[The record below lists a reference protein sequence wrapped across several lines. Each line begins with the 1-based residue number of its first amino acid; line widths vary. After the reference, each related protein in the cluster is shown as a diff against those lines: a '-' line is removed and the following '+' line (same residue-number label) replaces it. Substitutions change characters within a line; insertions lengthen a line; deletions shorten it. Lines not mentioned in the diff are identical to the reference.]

1 MPRVTTLK
9 EDPPESLQRQE
20 LGSPVVR
27 FAGDSGD
34 GMQLTGGRFTET
46 TAIVGNDLSTLPDF
60 PAEIRAPAGSLAG
73 VSAFQIKFSSKD
85 IHTPGDKPDVLVAM
99 NPAALKVHQKELI
112 PGGTMIVN
120 TDAFTKKNL
129 KFAGYETN
137 PIEDGSLDDYFTLI
151 PIEMNKMVTRACEG
165 LDMPPKLVGRTKNF
179 FALGV
184 LFYMYDRPLDTTEGW
199 LKKKFKGKDAIIEAN
214 TRALNAGYNYGDT
227 TELFMTR
234 FKVEKANLPSGTY
247 RNMNG
252 NLATS
257 LGLLAASEK
266 SGLNLFY
273 GGYPITPASDILHTL
288 AAWKHFGVQ
297 TFQAEDEIAGI
308 SSVIGAAFT
317 GNLAV
322 TATSGPGIALKGEAM
337 GLGIIT
343 ELPMVIINVQRGG
356 PSTGLPTKTEQSDL
370 NQALY
375 GRNGEAP
382 MPVIA
387 AATPGDCF
395 YAAYDACRIALKYM
409 TPVMLLSD
417 GYLANGS
424 EPWMIPNVDD
434 LEEIDVTFVHE
445 KNSDDEFL
453 PYLRNEETLSR
464 PWAIP
469 GTPGLEHRLGGIEKD
484 ENTGHVSYDPENH
497 HRMVELRQEKVN
509 RIQQDIAP
517 IKIFGEDHGDML
529 ILSWGG
535 TYGSC
540 RSAVETLQEESK
552 KVSHAHIRWISPLP
566 KDLGEIIIGFKN
578 VLVPEINLG
587 QFLRLIRA
595 EYLVDAKGLNLVRG
609 RPISASTIVETVK
622 KTLG

>member
-1 MPRVTTLK
+1 MGKTFKTIDEAVI
-9 EDPPESLQRQE
+9 
-20 LGSPVVR
+20 R

-85 IHTPGDKPDVLVAM
+85 IHTPGVNPDVLVAM
-99 NPAALKVHQKELI
+99 NPAALKVHQKEII
-112 PGGTMIVN
+112 PGGTLIIN

-129 KFAGYETN
+129 KFAGYESN

-151 PIEMNKMVTRACEG
+151 PVEMNKMVTAACEG
-165 LDMPPKLVGRTKNF
+165 LDLSPKLVGRTKNL
-179 FALGV
+179 FALGI
-184 LFYMYDRPLDTTEGW
+184 LFYMYDRPLDATEAW
-199 LKKKFKGKDAIIEAN
+199 LKKKFKGKDGIIEAN

-234 FKVEKANLPSGTY
+234 YKVEKANLPSGTY

-252 NLATS
+252 NLAAS
-257 LGLLAASEK
+257 LGLLAASQR
-266 SGLNLFY
+266 SGLKLFY

-288 AAWKHFGVQ
+288 AIWKHFGVQ
-297 TFQAEDEIAGI
+297 TFQAEDEIAG
-308 SSVIGAAFT
+308 VAAVVGAAFT
-317 GNLAV
+317 GKLAV
-322 TATSGPGIALKGEAM
+322 TATSGPGIALKGESL
-337 GLGIIT
+337 GLGVIT
-343 ELPMVIINVQRGG
+343 ELPLVVINVQRGG

-387 AATPGDCF
+387 PATPGDCF
-395 YAAYDACRIALKYM
+395 YAAYEACRIALKYM

-424 EPWMIPNVDD
+424 EPWKIPNVDD
-434 LEEIDVTFVHE
+434 LEDIDVKFAHE
-445 KNSDDEFL
+445 KNSKNDFL
-453 PYLRNEETLSR
+453 PYLRDEDTLSR

-469 GTPGLEHRLGGIEKD
+469 GTPGLEHRLGGIEKS

-509 RIQQDIAP
+509 RIQNDIAP
-517 IKIFGEDHGDML
+517 LEVYGEYHGDML
-529 ILSWGG
+529 VVSWGG
-535 TYGSC
+535 TYGAC
-540 RSAVETLQEESK
+540 RSAVETLIEEGK
-552 KVSHAHIRWISPLP
+552 KVSHVHLRWINPLP

-587 QFLRLIRA
+587 QLLRLVRS
-595 EYLVDAKGLNLVRG
+595 EYLVDAQGLNLVRG
-609 RPISASTIVETVK
+609 RPIGASTIVETVN

>member
-1 MPRVTTLK
+1 MGKTFKTIDEAVI
-9 EDPPESLQRQE
+9 
-20 LGSPVVR
+20 R

-266 SGLNLFY
+266 SGSNLFY

-540 RSAVETLQEESK
+540 RSAVETLQEEGK

>member
-1 MPRVTTLK
+1 MGKTFKTIDEAVI
-9 EDPPESLQRQE
+9 
-20 LGSPVVR
+20 R

-234 FKVEKANLPSGTY
+234 FKIEKANLPSGTY

-469 GTPGLEHRLGGIEKD
+469 GTPGLEHRLGGIEKA

-540 RSAVETLQEESK
+540 RSAVETLQEEGK

-622 KTLG
+622 KTLS

>member
-1 MPRVTTLK
+1 MGKTFKTIDEAVI
-9 EDPPESLQRQE
+9 
-20 LGSPVVR
+20 R

-151 PIEMNKMVTRACEG
+151 PVEMNKMVTRACEG

-469 GTPGLEHRLGGIEKD
+469 GTPGLEHRLGGIEKA

-540 RSAVETLQEESK
+540 RSAVETLQEEGK

-622 KTLG
+622 KTLS

>member
-1 MPRVTTLK
+1 MGKTFKTIDEAVI
-9 EDPPESLQRQE
+9 
-20 LGSPVVR
+20 R

-85 IHTPGDKPDVLVAM
+85 IHTPGVNPDVLVAM
-99 NPAALKVHQKELI
+99 NPAALKVHQKEII
-112 PGGTMIVN
+112 PGGTLILN

-129 KFAGYETN
+129 KFAGYESN
-137 PIEDGSLDDYFTLI
+137 PIEDESLDDYFTLI
-151 PIEMNKMVTRACEG
+151 PVEMNKMVTAACEG
-165 LDMPPKLVGRTKNF
+165 LDLSPKLVGRTKNF
-179 FALGV
+179 FALGI
-184 LFYMYDRPLDTTEGW
+184 LFYMYDRPLDATEAW

-234 FKVEKANLPSGTY
+234 YKVEKANLPSGNY

-257 LGLLAASEK
+257 LGLLAASQR
-266 SGLNLFY
+266 SGLKLFY

-288 AAWKHFGVQ
+288 AAWKHLGIK

-308 SSVIGAAFT
+308 GSVIGAAFV
-317 GNLAV
+317 GNLGI
-322 TATSGPGIALKGEAM
+322 TATSGPGIALKSEAL
-337 GLGIIT
+337 GLAIIA
-343 ELPMVIINVQRGG
+343 ELPLVVINVQRGG

-370 NQALY
+370 LQAMY

-387 AATPGDCF
+387 SATPGDCF
-395 YAAYDACRIALKYM
+395 FVAYEACRIAVKYM
-409 TPVMLLSD
+409 TPVMLLND

-424 EPWMIPNVDD
+424 EPWQVPQLDD
-434 LEEIDVTFVHE
+434 LKDFDVTFA
-445 KNSDDEFL
+445 DESNLIDGQFM
-453 PYLRNEETLSR
+453 PYTRDKKTLAR

-469 GTPGLEHRLGGIEKD
+469 GTEGLEHRIGGIEKED
-484 ENTGHVSYDPENH
+484 LTGNVSYDPDNH
-497 HRMVELRQEKVN
+497 HYMVATRAKKIEA
-509 RIQQDIAP
+509 IANEFDP
-517 IKIFGEDHGDML
+517 LEIFGNASGDLL

-535 TYGSC
+535 TKGSC
-540 RSAVETLQEESK
+540 RSAVETLQADGQ
-552 KVSHAHIRWISPLP
+552 KVSHVHLRWINPFP
-566 KDLGEIIIGFKN
+566 NDLGEILIKFKN
-578 VLVPEINLG
+578 VLIPEINYG
-587 QFLRLIRA
+587 QLIKMIRSEFLI
-595 EYLVDAKGLNLVRG
+595 DAKGLNQVRG
-609 RPISASTIVETVK
+609 KPISSSDIQ
-622 KTLG
+622 KTAKDLIG

>member
-1 MPRVTTLK
+1 MGKTFKTIDEAVI
-9 EDPPESLQRQE
+9 
-20 LGSPVVR
+20 R

-540 RSAVETLQEESK
+540 RSAVETLQEEGK
-552 KVSHAHIRWISPLP
+552 KVSHAHIRWINPLP

-622 KTLG
+622 KTLS

>member
-1 MPRVTTLK
+1 MGKTFKTIDEAVI
-9 EDPPESLQRQE
+9 
-20 LGSPVVR
+20 R

-99 NPAALKVHQKELI
+99 NPAALKVHQNELI

-129 KFAGYETN
+129 NFAGYESN
-137 PIEDGSLDDYFTLI
+137 PIEDGSLDDYFTVI
-151 PIEMNKMVTRACEG
+151 PIEMNKMVTAACEG
-165 LDMPPKLVGRTKNF
+165 LDMSPKLVGRTKNF

-184 LFYMYDRPLDTTEGW
+184 LYYMYDRPLEATESW
-199 LKKKFKGKDAIIEAN
+199 LKKKFAGKDAIIEAN
-214 TRALNAGYNYGDT
+214 ARALNAGYNYGDT
-227 TELFMTR
+227 TEIFMNR
-234 FKVEKANLPSGTY
+234 YKVEKATLPSGTY

-297 TFQAEDEIAGI
+297 TFQAEDEIAGVA
-308 SSVIGAAFT
+308 SVVGAAFT

-395 YAAYDACRIALKYM
+395 YSAYEASKIALKYM
-409 TPVMLLSD
+409 TPVMLLTD

-424 EPWMIPNVDD
+424 EPWMIPQMDELDD
-434 LEEIDVTFVHE
+434 IDVEFAQGE
-445 KNSDDEFL
+445 NNGDEFL
-453 PYLRNEETLSR
+453 PYLRDEKTLSR
-464 PWAIP
+464 PWGIP
-469 GTPGLEHRLGGIEKD
+469 GTPGLEHRVGGIEKA
-484 ENTGHVSYDPENH
+484 EHTGHVSYDPENH
-497 HRMVELRQEKVN
+497 HKMVELRQAKVD
-509 RIQQDIAP
+509 RIQQDIAQTEV
-517 IKIFGEDHGDML
+517 FGEDHGEML
-529 ILSWGG
+529 VLSWGG
-535 TYGSC
+535 TFGAC
-540 RSAVETLQEESK
+540 RSAVESMQDDGM
-552 KVSHAHIRWISPLP
+552 KVSHVHLRWISPLP

-587 QFLRLIRA
+587 QLLRLIRS

-609 RPISASTIVETVK
+609 RPIGASSIIEKVK
-622 KTLG
+622 ETLG

>member
-1 MPRVTTLK
+1 MGKTFKTIDEAVI
-9 EDPPESLQRQE
+9 
-20 LGSPVVR
+20 R

-288 AAWKHFGVQ
+288 ATWKHFGVQ

-540 RSAVETLQEESK
+540 RSAVETLQEEGK

>member
-1 MPRVTTLK
+1 MGKTFKTIDEAVI
-9 EDPPESLQRQE
+9 
-20 LGSPVVR
+20 R

-85 IHTPGDKPDVLVAM
+85 IHTPGVNPDVLVAM
-99 NPAALKVHQKELI
+99 NPAALKVHQKEII
-112 PGGTMIVN
+112 PGGTLIIN

-129 KFAGYETN
+129 KFAGYESN

-151 PIEMNKMVTRACEG
+151 PVEMNKMVTAACEG
-165 LDMPPKLVGRTKNF
+165 LDLSPKLVGRTKNF
-179 FALGV
+179 FALGI
-184 LFYMYDRPLDTTEGW
+184 LFYMYDRPLDATEAW

-234 FKVEKANLPSGTY
+234 YKVEKANLPSGTY

-257 LGLLAASEK
+257 LGLLAASQR
-266 SGLNLFY
+266 SGLKLFY

-288 AAWKHFGVQ
+288 AIWKHFGVQ

-308 SSVIGAAFT
+308 ASVIGAAFA
-317 GNLAV
+317 GKLAV
-322 TATSGPGIALKGEAM
+322 TATSGPGIALKGESL
-337 GLGIIT
+337 GLGVIT
-343 ELPMVIINVQRGG
+343 ELPLVVINVQRGG

-382 MPVIA
+382 LPVIA
-387 AATPGDCF
+387 PATPGDCF
-395 YAAYDACRIALKYM
+395 YAAYEACRIALKFM

-424 EPWMIPNVDD
+424 EPWKIPNVDD
-434 LEEIDVTFVHE
+434 LEDIDVKFAH
-445 KNSDDEFL
+445 KQNSENDFL
-453 PYLRNEETLSR
+453 PYLRDEDTLSR

-469 GTPGLEHRLGGIEKD
+469 GTPGLEHRLGGIEKA

-509 RIQQDIAP
+509 RIQNDIP
-517 IKIFGEDHGDML
+517 PLEVFGEDHGDML
-529 ILSWGG
+529 VLSWGG
-535 TYGSC
+535 TYGAC
-540 RSAVETLQEESK
+540 RSAVETLNEEGK
-552 KVSHAHIRWISPLP
+552 RVSHVHLRWINPLP

-587 QFLRLIRA
+587 QLLRLIRS
-595 EYLVDAKGLNLVRG
+595 EYLVDAQGLNLVRG
-609 RPISASTIVETVK
+609 RPIGASTIVETVK
-622 KTLG
+622 KTIG

>member
-1 MPRVTTLK
+1 MGKTFKTIDEAVI
-9 EDPPESLQRQE
+9 
-20 LGSPVVR
+20 R

-137 PIEDGSLDDYFTLI
+137 PLEDGSLDDYFTLI

-234 FKVEKANLPSGTY
+234 FKIEKANLPSGTY

-434 LEEIDVTFVHE
+434 LDEIDVTFVHE

-469 GTPGLEHRLGGIEKD
+469 GTPGLEHRLGGIEKA

-540 RSAVETLQEESK
+540 RSAVETLQEEGK

-609 RPISASTIVETVK
+609 RPISALTIVETVK